1 MKKLSKILTVAASIA
16 LWVIILIAALFAFTT
31 LATRKTDS
39 VANIAG
45 YTPMVVKTESMAPTF
60 NAGDLIIIKT
70 CDTSKLQVGDSI
82 TFHTIIMNEYALNTH
97 RIQDIVDM
105 GSARSYTTKG
115 DNNAVAD
122 THIIS
127 DGDIVGKYQFR
138 IPGMGK
144 VMDFLSSSTGFLI
157 VIVLPMLAFFIYQI
171 YHLVVVGINLKK
183 AIALE
188 AAQEAAQAVD
198 DSASAKMA
206 EAEAALAE
214 ARRMKA
220 EAEEQMR
227 KLQESKKESTEED
240 N

>member
-1 MKKLSKILTVAASIA
+1 
-16 LWVIILIAALFAFTT
+16 
-31 LATRKTDS
+31 
-39 VANIAG
+39 
-45 YTPMVVKTESMAPTF
+45 
-60 NAGDLIIIKT
+60 
-70 CDTSKLQVGDSI
+70 
-82 TFHTIIMNEYALNTH
+82 
-97 RIQDIVDM
+97 
-105 GSARSYTTKG
+105 
-115 DNNAVAD
+115 
-122 THIIS
+122 
-127 DGDIVGKYQFR
+127 
-138 IPGMGK
+138 
-144 VMDFLSSSTGFLI
+144 MDFLSSSTGFLI